1 MSVHLT
7 GILLGLLTLAAIGVS
22 SCSGQ
27 EPEYG
32 SDGLCKHS
40 VRSPFVRELLGHV
53 SNSTIQWTPDGSQ
66 ILFDHSG
73 VVLDNPLLFEYSGV
87 ILDDPLWTKRL
98 GVPDIYAVHV
108 GEITV
113 RKVLDISS
121 RRPAHTTWGDTTVFD
136 LSPDGSRIAYT
147 TCAVSDDSVQ
157 GDDGDMRVYNS
168 EIFVSDFDGAHVD
181 RLTNNTHLDT
191 LPAWSPDGRSLA
203 FISDPDRSLHL
214 GGLFIDED
222 VGYGFRAT
230 TRITVHEVAT
240 GESREINLPV
250 GNAAAPIRLEW
261 SPRGDRIA
269 FVVMEGEKYP
279 WNLAVY
285 IVGAGGTGLTR
296 VSDAE
301 SGPTWSP
308 DGEAIAMA
316 LPQGR
321 DGWPL
326 YIFAADGSN
335 LVKERFLIDPA
346 RLNGS
351 AGTRLK
357 PGLWMGNL
365 SWTPDGSRI
374 LLERFAGP
382 DSVVEPGTA
391 GIGTGMPG
399 EFGLLIS
406 AVTPRTGAGSILASP
421 LTDYPAGIT
430 YINSAAWSPDGT
442 QIAVR
447 TDSINSFE
455 LGLIDRRGNVGRL
468 LAWVRE
474 SR

>member
-1 MSVHLT
+1 MSARQNLLMS
-7 GILLGLLTLAAIGVS
+7 GLAILVVVCACRGS
-22 SCSGQ
+22 D
-27 EPEYG
+27 PEYG
-32 SDGLCKHS
+32 SDGLCIPGFH
-40 VRSPFVRELLGHV
+40 SPFVRELLEYV
-53 SNSTIQWTPDGSQ
+53 SNSTIQWTPDSSQ
-66 ILFDHSG
+66 VLFD
-73 VVLDNPLLFEYSGV
+73 YSGV
-87 ILDDPLWTKRL
+87 ILVDPLWLPRL

-108 GEITV
+108 SDITV
-113 RKVLDISS
+113 RKVLDNSS
-121 RRPAHTTWGDTTVFD
+121 RRPEHTIWGDTTMFD

-147 TCAVSDDSVQ
+147 MCAVSDDSVQ
-157 GDDGDMRVYNS
+157 VDDGDRQVYNS
-168 EIFVSDFDGAHVD
+168 EIFVADFDGANVG
-181 RLTNNTHLDT
+181 RLTNNTLLDT
-191 LPAWSPDGRSLA
+191 LPAWSPDGESLA
-203 FISDPDRSLHL
+203 FISDPERSLHL
-214 GGLFIDED
+214 GGLSISED
-222 VGYGFRAT
+222 GGAELKAT
-230 TRITVHEVAT
+230 TGLTIHSMAT
-240 GESREINLPV
+240 GQSREIGLPV

-261 SPRGDRIA
+261 SPSGDRIA
-269 FVVMEGEKYP
+269 FVVLEGEKYP

-285 IVGAGGTGLTR
+285 TVGADGTGLTR

-316 LPQGR
+316 LPQRR

-374 LLERFAGP
+374 LLERFTGP

-391 GIGTGMPG
+391 GVEPGVPRAFDPRSRGMTGG
-399 EFGLLIS
+399 
-406 AVTPRTGAGSILASP
+406 AGAGSILASP
-421 LTDYPAGIT
+421 LTEIWPT
-430 YINSAAWSPDGT
+430 FHHSALSPDGT

-447 TDSINSFE
+447 SDSIYSFE
-455 LGLIDRRGNVGRL
+455 LDVIDRRGNVGGL

-474 SR
+474 LR